1 MKKIL
6 KKIKNKCNGFIYKI
20 NRRKI
25 INNNKRIHNNII
37 KRIIDEYYFIGEKI
51 NLDNI
56 IKNEAEK
63 KVYNNIEKSLI
74 KRDLLKT
81 NENNQ
86 IMISLD
92 TIEYLKVQYNERA
105 SRIIAAYS
113 VMVSIMAFFI
123 SIFSSLGKWFVIGA
137 STVFIPGFLLISKDV
152 FNELK

>member
-92 TIEYLKVQYNERA
+92 TIEYLKPQYNERV

-137 STVFIPGFLLISKDV
+137 SIVFIPGFLLISKDV